1 MPCCRQL
8 FSILILLA
16 FSGTSYAQADELILL
31 DRRTDAGLVEV
42 IDGQLS
48 YVLNGGGKVQQR
60 ALTEVV
66 RWGNP
71 AKPAARPRLV
81 LGDGSLLVTA
91 PVWRRAGAIELQKGA
106 FLIKLASVD
115 PLRVERSAVSHL
127 LLEAARAPELY
138 DEVLHELRTD
148 RPSTNDTEPLDRAWL
163 TNGDRF
169 EGRLEAIENSEASFL
184 VAGETIQ
191 VAFADLVAIQLAPAA
206 PVTPEAVASNQSI
219 AVGLKDG
226 TLFKASSV
234 TIGTEE
240 FKLACPLAG
249 NVRGDRSDFVTFVQP
264 MTKNVQYLSDLTPL
278 DYRHTP
284 FTTLAWDYARDANLA
299 GGAITVGNQRYLKG
313 LAMHSASRLVYRAPT
328 NAKRLEAMLAVAS
341 PQAGA
346 GQGSV
351 VFRVLVARAGGFEE
365 AYESPIVR
373 DGDPPQPLNIDIA
386 GARAIALLVDY
397 ADRGDQ
403 GDHAF
408 WLDARMLVGSR
419 N

>member
-8 FSILILLA
+8 FLVLLPLA
-16 FSGTSYAQADELILL
+16 FSGGSYARAEELVLL

-48 YVLNGGGKVQQR
+48 YVLNGGGKIQQQ
-60 ALTEVV
+60 ALMEVV
-66 RWGNP
+66 RWGHP
-71 AKPAARPRLV
+71 TKPAARPRLV
-81 LGDGSLLVTA
+81 LRDGSLLVTA
-91 PVWRRAGAIELQKGA
+91 PVWRKAGAIEL
-106 FLIKLASVD
+106 FDDVFEIKLASVN
-115 PLRVERSAVSHL
+115 PLQVERSAVSHL

-138 DEVLHELRTD
+138 GEVLHELRSD
-148 RPSTNDTEPLDRAWL
+148 KPDADDTEPLDRAWL
-163 TNGDRF
+163 INGDRF
-169 EGRLEAIENSEASFL
+169 EGRLVAIQNSEASFM
-184 VAGETIQ
+184 VADEAIQ
-191 VAFADLVAIQLAPAA
+191 VAFADLVAIQLASPAGN
-206 PVTPEAVASNQSI
+206 ASAKQSI

-351 VFRVLVARAGGFEE
+351 VFRVLVARAAGFEE

-373 DGDPPQPLNIDIA
+373 DGDPPQPLSIDIA